1 MSAEISAGSVGPVR
15 VHTDKAWRGIR
26 AATIT
31 GTPCSCG
38 TIECSSRK
46 QVWEAGRW
54 AFLAA
59 VSAITS
65 RGLWGGWE
73 TGEWD
78 WWAREGLS
86 ERGHTSGLGAPKEG
100 LK

>member
-86 ERGHTSGLGAPKEG
+86 ERGRTSAV
-100 LK
+100 